1 MNENHRRH
9 RFTSL
14 LRSHRDHKERTAVT
28 LRKTPSPSA
37 SSVNTT
43 STQITSRSPPR
54 TIESTTSGLSDR
66 TAASVA
72 PSTPA
77 KGHSPTKASHKDSLS
92 NPSTFP
98 SLSSANHVHMSKKY
112 GKWGRVLGSGAGGT
126 VRLIKASSKHGGTIY
141 AVKEFRPKRQGE
153 SEREYQKKVTAE
165 FCVGSTL
172 KHKNIIE
179 TVDIVSDHGHFYEVM
194 EYAPYD
200 LFSVVMSGKMT
211 RPEIYCVFRQICDG
225 VEYLHSLGLAHRDL
239 KLDNCVMTTDN
250 IVKLIDFGTATV
262 FHYPGKKHTLAS
274 GVVGSDPYLAPEILS
289 SEEYDPRKTDVWSVA
304 IIFLCMILR
313 RFPWTIPDPKTDP
326 SFRAFVNAH
335 PKLSEKPPQKKKSI
349 ESVKKQEI
357 KETKEVTETKEVKEE
372 ESKDEKAQPSRAP
385 TLNGHLAVEKPES
398 VRGNS
403 SDSDP
408 ETMSVSRTS
417 SSSATSL
424 IQPPSHDEKSTRR
437 RPRADSI
444 SSVRTFHSGGA
455 ESIFKLL
462 PRETR
467 PALQRMMFVEPSARC
482 TLTDLLYGKG
492 RSNDLL
498 CGCNSHDS
506 ESPKCADHDH
516 DPEEEDEGDAWLKS
530 IETCQPGRPSSH
542 THITVN
548 GVDEKAAKK
557 RFF

>member
-1 MNENHRRH
+1 
-9 RFTSL
+9 
-14 LRSHRDHKERTAVT
+14 
-28 LRKTPSPSA
+28 
-37 SSVNTT
+37 
-43 STQITSRSPPR
+43 
-54 TIESTTSGLSDR
+54 
-66 TAASVA
+66 
-72 PSTPA
+72 
-77 KGHSPTKASHKDSLS
+77 
-92 NPSTFP
+92 
-98 SLSSANHVHMSKKY
+98 
-112 GKWGRVLGSGAGGT
+112 
-126 VRLIKASSKHGGTIY
+126 
-141 AVKEFRPKRQGE
+141 
-153 SEREYQKKVTAE
+153 
-165 FCVGSTL
+165 
-172 KHKNIIE
+172 
-179 TVDIVSDHGHFYEVM
+179 M

-349 ESVKKQEI
+349 ESVKKQEV
-357 KETKEVTETKEVKEE
+357 KDAKEVTETKEVKEE
-372 ESKDEKAQPSRAP
+372 ESKAEKAQPSRAP

-424 IQPPSHDEKSTRR
+424 IQPPSHELPPHFGSMATCSSPALPALLSAGMVLQQTDSPVEMDMSVLKFARPANSTESLPATASPEMHTTPMPDSISIRPAHVRSSTIHNILESPRMDRASLKPELKPEEHVKSHDFALTAEPETIEEHEKKPETPKPVKSEKSTRR